1 MKAAIGEAPGAVK
14 RITGRMEVSRKAMEK
29 IFLFW
34 YRQVWGGCFNVVRM
48 KSTCTRLEPFG
59 RTAAMI
65 FALGMLNAGAR
76 AADLPQLEHKDG
88 RYTLMV
94 DGHPYF
100 PLGAQV
106 GNSSGWPEKLADLW
120 PKVEAVH
127 LNTLEVPVYWEQME
141 PREGVFD
148 DTVVEDVLRQARAHH
163 VRLVL
168 LWFGTWK
175 NGKMHYVPDW
185 VKQDTGRFPRM
196 KTRSGQPIDVLSAN
210 SEANLGADRKA
221 FVHLMHKLKEIDG
234 EQHTVIAVQVENES
248 GALGSVR
255 DFSQTAQKQFDGAV
269 PQTLLRALGKKPGTW
284 KQVFGDDADETFQA
298 WSVATYI
305 NQIAAA
311 GKQEMALPMYVNN
324 WLKSPRGYPV
334 LTVPGDDYPSGGP
347 TSNMLAVWKAAAPAI
362 DILAPDIYVP
372 NTARY
377 RDVMEQFKRPDNP
390 LFIPETHGFG
400 RFPGSQGN
408 ARNLFLAI
416 GAGAIGFAPFGID
429 NFSVTDANG
438 KTNYEQI
445 GLAQNYELLA
455 PMADELAALQF
466 AGKVQ
471 TAVEEPGLAQV
482 ELSFDRWSAQVSF
495 PPAYTESADT
505 GGLSATA
512 ALHMG
517 RVLVAQLGPDEFLV
531 AGIDARVNFRLTPP
545 AGEKQAQ
552 LVTVEQGTYT
562 GANWQRTRLW
572 NGDETDAGLN
582 FKAPGSMVRVR
593 LGTY

>member
-1 MKAAIGEAPGAVK
+1 MSSKEIGFGLFGKTAGVVLALGALVAGAKAAELP
-14 RITGRMEVSRKAMEK
+14 
-29 IFLFW
+29 
-34 YRQVWGGCFNVVRM
+34 
-48 KSTCTRLEPFG
+48 RLAHE
-59 RTAAMI
+59 
-65 FALGMLNAGAR
+65 N
-76 AADLPQLEHKDG
+76 G

-94 DGHPYF
+94 DGRPYF

-106 GNSSGWPEKLADLW
+106 GNSSGWPEKLEALW
-120 PKVEAVH
+120 PKAESLH

-148 DTVVEDVLRQARAHH
+148 DTVVEDVVRQSRQHH

-185 VKQDTGRFPRM
+185 VKQDTKRFPRM
-196 KTRSGQPIDVLSAN
+196 MTRGGQKIDVLSAN
-210 SEANLGADRKA
+210 SAANVEADRRA
-221 FVHLMHKLKEIDG
+221 FVHLLEVLKRVDG
-234 EQHTVIAVQVENES
+234 DQHTVVMVQVENES

-255 DFSQTAQKQFDGAV
+255 DFSPEAQRQFDGAV
-269 PQTLLRALGKKPGTW
+269 PETLVKALSKKAGTW

-298 WSVATYI
+298 WSVARYI

-334 LTVPGDDYPSGGP
+334 LTIPGEDYPSGGP

-362 DILAPDIYVP
+362 DVLAPDIYVP
-372 NTARY
+372 NTERY

-400 RFPGSQGN
+400 HFPGSQGA

-416 GAGAIGFAPFGID
+416 GAGTIGFAPFGLD
-429 NFSVTDANG
+429 NFAPVSAEG
-438 KTNYEQI
+438 KPDYEQI
-445 GLAQNYELLA
+445 GLAQNYELLSPIA
-455 PMADELAALQF
+455 GQLAALQF
-466 AGKVQ
+466 AGKVK
-471 TAVEEPGLAQV
+471 TAAEEPGLEQV
-482 ELSFDRWSAQVSF
+482 ELTFGRWSALVSF
-495 PPAYTESADT
+495 PPEYTASADT
-505 GGLSATA
+505 GGLSPTA

-531 AGIDARVNFRLTPP
+531 AGIDARVSFRLTPP
-545 AGEKQAQ
+545 AGDKQTQ
-552 LVTVEQGTYT
+552 LLTVEQGTYD
-562 GANWQRTRLW
+562 RTTWKAARLW

-582 FKAPGSMVRVR
+582 FKAPGSVVRVK

>member
-1 MKAAIGEAPGAVK
+1 M
-14 RITGRMEVSRKAMEK
+14 
-29 IFLFW
+29 
-34 YRQVWGGCFNVVRM
+34 N
-48 KSTCTRLEPFG
+48 STHRGLWLLG
-59 RTAAMI
+59 RTALTTV
-65 FALGMLNAGAR
+65 ALGVLACITY
-76 AADLPQLEHKDG
+76 AADLPRLEHMNG
-88 RYTLMV
+88 RSTFVV

-120 PKVEAVH
+120 PKVEALH

-148 DTVVEDVLRQARAHH
+148 DTVVEDVIRQARAHH

-196 KTRSGQPIDVLSAN
+196 MTRGGQAIDVLSAN

-221 FVHLMHKLKEIDG
+221 FIHLMHKLKEIDG
-234 EQHTVIAVQVENES
+234 DQHTVIAVQVENEA

-255 DFSQTAQKQFDGAV
+255 DFSPMAQKQFDAAV
-269 PQTLLRALGKKPGTW
+269 PQELVHALKKKPGTW

-311 GKQEMALPMYVNN
+311 GKQELALPMYVNN

-347 TSNMLAVWKAAAPAI
+347 TSNMLSLWKAAAPAI
-362 DILAPDIYVP
+362 DLLAPDIYVP
-372 NTARY
+372 NTQRY

-400 RFPGSQGN
+400 HFSGSQGN

-429 NFSVTDANG
+429 NFALMDTNG
-438 KTNYEQI
+438 KTDYEQM

-455 PMADELAALQF
+455 PMADELAALQY
-466 AGKVQ
+466 AGKVR

-482 ELSFDRWSAQVSF
+482 ELTFGRWSAQVDF
-495 PPAYTESADT
+495 PPAYTASADT
-505 GGLSATA
+505 GGLSPTA
-512 ALHMG
+512 SLHMG
-517 RVLVAQLGPDEFLV
+517 RVLVAQVGPDEFLV

-545 AGEKQAQ
+545 ASERKAQ
-552 LVTVEQGTYT
+552 LLTVEQGTYT
-562 GANWQRTRLW
+562 GTNWQRTRLW

-582 FKAPGSMVRVR
+582 FKAPGNIVRVR

>member
-1 MKAAIGEAPGAVK
+1 M
-14 RITGRMEVSRKAMEK
+14 
-29 IFLFW
+29 
-34 YRQVWGGCFNVVRM
+34 VRM
-48 KSTCTRLEPFG
+48 KSIRIGLHLFG
-59 RTAAMI
+59 RTAGII
-65 FALGMLNAGAR
+65 FALGAFVAGAR
-76 AADLPQLEHKDG
+76 AAELPRLEHANG
-88 RYTLMV
+88 RTTLMV
-94 DGHPYF
+94 DGHPFF

-106 GNSSGWPEKLADLW
+106 GNSSGWPAKLAELW
-120 PKVEAVH
+120 PKAEALH

-148 DTVVEDVLRQARAHH
+148 DTVVENVIGQARAHH

-185 VKQDTGRFPRM
+185 VKSDTHRFPRM
-196 KTRSGQPIDVLSAN
+196 MTRGGQPIDVLSAN
-210 SEANLGADRKA
+210 APANLEADRKA
-221 FVHLMHKLKEIDG
+221 FVHLMHKVKEMDG
-234 EQHTVIAVQVENES
+234 DQHTVILVQVENES

-255 DFSQTAQKQFDGAV
+255 DFSPQAQKQFDGAV
-269 PQTLLRALGKKPGTW
+269 PETLVRATGKKAGSW
-284 KQVFGDDADETFQA
+284 KQVFGEDADETFQA
-298 WSVATYI
+298 WSVASYI
-305 NQIAAA
+305 GAIAAA
-311 GKQEMALPMYVNN
+311 GKQELALPMYANN

-334 LTVPGDDYPSGGP
+334 LTIPGEDYPSGGP

-372 NTARY
+372 NTERY

-400 RFPGSQGN
+400 HFLGSQGA
-408 ARNLFLAI
+408 ARNLFMAI
-416 GAGAIGFAPFGID
+416 GSGTIGFAPFGLD
-429 NFSVTDANG
+429 NFSPAGADG
-438 KTNYEQI
+438 KPDYEQM
-445 GLAQNYELLA
+445 GLAQNYELLS

-482 ELSFDRWSAQVSF
+482 ELTFGRWSAQVSF

-505 GGLSATA
+505 GRLSPTA

-545 AGEKQAQ
+545 ASGQQAQ
-552 LVTVEQGTYT
+552 MLTVEQGTYT
-562 GANWQRTRLW
+562 GTNWQRSRLW

-582 FKAPGSMVRVR
+582 FKAPGSVVRVR

>member
-1 MKAAIGEAPGAVK
+1 MKAGLLQ
-14 RITGRMEVSRKAMEK
+14 KAA
-29 IFLFW
+29 
-34 YRQVWGGCFNVVRM
+34 GVV
-48 KSTCTRLEPFG
+48 L
-59 RTAAMI
+59 
-65 FALGMLNAGAR
+65 ALGALGVGS
-76 AADLPQLEHKDG
+76 AAAELPRLAHENG

-94 DGHPYF
+94 DGRPYF

-106 GNSSGWPEKLADLW
+106 GNSSGWPAKLEELW
-120 PKVEAVH
+120 PKAEALH
-127 LNTLEVPVYWEQME
+127 LNTIEVPVYWEQIE

-148 DTVVEDVLRQARAHH
+148 DTVVEEVVRQARAHH

-185 VKQDTGRFPRM
+185 VKQDTQRFPRM
-196 KTRSGQPIDVLSAN
+196 LTKGGQKIDVLSAN
-210 SEANLGADRKA
+210 AESNLNADRKA
-221 FVHLMHKLKEIDG
+221 FVHLMDVLKRVDG
-234 EQHTVIAVQVENES
+234 DQHTVVMVQVENES

-255 DFSQTAQKQFDGAV
+255 DFSPAAQKQFEGAAPEALV
-269 PQTLLRALGKKPGTW
+269 KALGRKAGTW

-298 WSVATYI
+298 WSVARYI

-334 LTVPGDDYPSGGP
+334 LTAPGEDYPSGGP

-372 NTARY
+372 NTERY
-377 RDVMEQFKRPDNP
+377 RDVMEQFKRADNP

-400 RFPGSQGN
+400 HFPGSQGA

-416 GAGAIGFAPFGID
+416 GAGTIGFAPFGLD
-429 NFSVTDANG
+429 NFAPASADG
-438 KTNYEQI
+438 KPDYEQI
-445 GLAQNYELLA
+445 GLAQNYQLLA
-455 PMADELAALQF
+455 PIADELAALQF
-466 AGKVQ
+466 AGKVK
-471 TAVEEPGLAQV
+471 TAAEEPGLEQV
-482 ELSFDRWSAQVSF
+482 ELTFGRWSALVSF
-495 PPAYTESADT
+495 PPEYTASADT
-505 GGLSATA
+505 GGLSPTA

-517 RVLVAQLGPDEFLV
+517 RVMVAQLGPDAFLV

-552 LVTVEQGTYT
+552 LLTVEQGTFDGT
-562 GANWQRTRLW
+562 TWKGSRLW

-582 FKAPGSMVRVR
+582 FKAPGSVVRVK

>member
-1 MKAAIGEAPGAVK
+1 MATFALAA
-14 RITGRMEVSRKAMEK
+14 
-29 IFLFW
+29 L
-34 YRQVWGGCFNVVRM
+34 
-48 KSTCTRLEPFG
+48 TCVARATDFPRLEH
-59 RTAAMI
+59 A
-65 FALGMLNAGAR
+65 
-76 AADLPQLEHKDG
+76 DG
-88 RYTLMV
+88 RYTLVV

-100 PLGAQV
+100 PLGVQV
-106 GNSSGWPEKLADLW
+106 GNSSGWPERLEELW
-120 PKVEAVH
+120 PKAEAVH
-127 LNTLEVPVYWEQME
+127 VNTLEVPVYWEQME

-148 DTVVEDVLRQARAHH
+148 DTVVEDVIRQARAHH

-185 VKQDTGRFPRM
+185 VKQDTARFPRM
-196 KTRSGQPIDVLSAN
+196 MTRGGHPIDVLSAN
-210 SEANLGADRKA
+210 SDANLEADRKA

-234 EQHTVIAVQVENES
+234 DQHTVIVVQVENEA

-255 DFSQTAQKQFDGAV
+255 DFSSAAQKQFDGAV
-269 PQTLLRALGKKPGTW
+269 PQALLKVMGKKPGTW

-311 GKQEMALPMYVNN
+311 GKQEMALPIYVNN

-334 LTVPGDDYPSGGP
+334 LTVPGEDYPSGGP
-347 TSNMLAVWKAAAPAI
+347 TSNMLSVWKAAAPAI

-400 RFPGSQGN
+400 HFPGSEGN

-429 NFSVTDANG
+429 NFAVTDANG
-438 KTNYEQI
+438 KPDYEQM
-445 GLAQNYELLA
+445 GLAQNYSLLA

-471 TAVEEPGLAQV
+471 TAAEEPGLAQV
-482 ELSFDRWSAQVSF
+482 ELSFGRWSAQVSF
-495 PPAYTESADT
+495 PPAYTVSADT
-505 GGLSATA
+505 GRLSPTA

-562 GANWQRTRLW
+562 GTNWKRTRLW

>member
-1 MKAAIGEAPGAVK
+1 MLFRRTAGMVLALSAVGLSA
-14 RITGRMEVSRKAMEK
+14 RATE
-29 IFLFW
+29 LP
-34 YRQVWGGCFNVVRM
+34 
-48 KSTCTRLEPFG
+48 RLEH
-59 RTAAMI
+59 A
-65 FALGMLNAGAR
+65 N
-76 AADLPQLEHKDG
+76 G

-94 DGHPYF
+94 DGRPYF

-106 GNSSGWPEKLADLW
+106 GNSSGWPERLKDLW
-120 PKVEAVH
+120 PKAEALH

-141 PREGVFD
+141 PREGAFD
-148 DTVVEDVLRQARAHH
+148 DTVVEDVVQQARAHH

-168 LWFGTWK
+168 SWFGTWK

-185 VKQDTGRFPRM
+185 VKQDTQRFPRM
-196 KTRSGQPIDVLSAN
+196 LTRSGQKIDVLSAN
-210 SEANLGADRKA
+210 SDANLNADRKA
-221 FVHLMHKLKEIDG
+221 FVHLMGVLKRVDG
-234 EQHTVIAVQVENES
+234 DQHTVIMVQVENEA

-255 DFSQTAQKQFDGAV
+255 DFSPAAQKQFESAV
-269 PQTLLRALGKKPGTW
+269 PEGLVKALGKKPGRW

-298 WSVATYI
+298 WSVAHYI

-334 LTVPGDDYPSGGP
+334 LTIPGEDYPSGGP

-372 NTARY
+372 NTERY

-390 LFIPETHGFG
+390 LFIPETQGFG
-400 RFPGSQGN
+400 HFPGSQGA

-416 GAGAIGFAPFGID
+416 GAGTIGFAPFGID
-429 NFSVTDANG
+429 NFALVGADG
-438 KTNYEQI
+438 KPDYEQV

-455 PMADELAALQF
+455 PIADELAALQF
-466 AGKVQ
+466 AGKVK
-471 TAVEEPGLAQV
+471 TAAEEPGLEQI
-482 ELSFDRWSAQVSF
+482 ELTFGRWSALVSF
-495 PPAYTESADT
+495 PPEYTASADT
-505 GGLSATA
+505 GGLSPTA

-517 RVLVAQLGPDEFLV
+517 RVMVAQLGPDEFLV

-545 AGEKQAQ
+545 AAAQAQ
-552 LVTVEQGTYT
+552 LLTVEQGTYDGT
-562 GANWQRTRLW
+562 TWKRSRLW

-582 FKAPGSMVRVR
+582 FKAPGSVVRVK
-593 LGTY
+593 LGTF